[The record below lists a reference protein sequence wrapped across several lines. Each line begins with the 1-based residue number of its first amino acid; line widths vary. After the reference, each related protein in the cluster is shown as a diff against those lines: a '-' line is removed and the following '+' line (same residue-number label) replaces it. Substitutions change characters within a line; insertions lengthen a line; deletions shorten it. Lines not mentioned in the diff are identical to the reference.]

1 MQLNLINQKRLSA
14 LKTKFYLFLARN
26 FALSKLSIIV
36 FPAYCL
42 DMYLN
47 DFRPTSATTFV
58 AFFHLSCIW
67 LQKFKRYEFKARK
80 ANCIKFFQTLKK
92 EYAPQYDADAEMH
105 LKEIFDDNEGFLY
118 TEIFVSLKSNFR
130 IPIEKFKLNDRA
142 NFPAHLI
149 ND

>member
-1 MQLNLINQKRLSA
+1 MRESQ
-14 LKTKFYLFLARN
+14 
-26 FALSKLSIIV
+26 
-36 FPAYCL
+36 
-42 DMYLN
+42 
-47 DFRPTSATTFV
+47 
-58 AFFHLSCIW
+58 
-67 LQKFKRYEFKARK
+67 
-80 ANCIKFFQTLKK
+80 FFQTLKK

>member
-1 MQLNLINQKRLSA
+1 
-14 LKTKFYLFLARN
+14 
-26 FALSKLSIIV
+26 
-36 FPAYCL
+36 
-42 DMYLN
+42 
-47 DFRPTSATTFV
+47 
-58 AFFHLSCIW
+58 
-67 LQKFKRYEFKARK
+67 
-80 ANCIKFFQTLKK
+80 
-92 EYAPQYDADAEMH
+92 MH